1 MMKKDLLR
9 RARSGIVGNRRVR
22 SAYLRRAV
30 SDAYYALFHALAF
43 TCANCL
49 VGVTKRDSAA
59 WRRIYRSLEHG
70 RAKEE
75 FGRAEIRALHQGIAT
90 IGAAFKQLQEARH
103 AADYD
108 PATTLRR
115 RSDAE
120 ALIGIAETAISDVDA
135 LPPDMASELAA
146 SLIVRKRP

>member
-9 RARSGIVGNRRVR
+9 RARSSIDGKRRVR

-43 TCANCL
+43 ACANSL
-49 VGVTKRDSAA
+49 AGVTKRDSSA
-59 WRRIYRSLEHG
+59 WRRIYRSLEHS

-75 FGRAEIRALHQGIAT
+75 FGRAETRALHENIAR
-90 IGAAFKQLQEARH
+90 IGVAFKQLQEARH

-120 ALIGIAETAISDVDA
+120 ALIGIAETAISDLDA
-135 LPPDMASELAA
+135 LPADLALDLAA
-146 SLIVRKRP
+146 SLLFRKRP

>member
-1 MMKKDLLR
+1 MIASDLLR
-9 RARSGIVGNRRVR
+9 RARSGIDAKRRVR

-43 TCANCL
+43 ACANNL

-59 WRRIYRSLEHG
+59 WRRIYRGLEHG

-75 FGRAEIRALHQGIAT
+75 FGRAETRALHQNIAR

-103 AADYD
+103 MADYD

-120 ALIGIAETAISDVDA
+120 ALIGIAETAISDLDT
-135 LPPDMASELAA
+135 LPADMALELGAY
-146 SLIVRKRP
+146 LLVRKRP